1 MTSQSALSYEEPG
14 IRTILILSGFLL
26 VLNLANSLLDRLV
39 YCGLI
44 GQIFIGVAWG
54 MPGAQWLTL
63 EAQEMMQQLGYLGLL
78 LLVYEGKWLS
88 SFVRFFLRLGR
99 DFNPYYNGVL
109 HAVIVSGIG
118 HDGKAHSRPVS
129 HHLSISLYPVL
140 SIRLCPI

>member
-14 IRTILILSGFLL
+14 IRMILIQSGFLL
-26 VLNLANSLLDRLV
+26 VLNFANSILDKLV

-78 LLVYEGKWLS
+78 LLVYEGNINFCA
-88 SFVRFFLRLGR
+88 SFCCRFHML
-99 DFNPYYNGVL
+99 
-109 HAVIVSGIG
+109 
-118 HDGKAHSRPVS
+118 
-129 HHLSISLYPVL
+129 
-140 SIRLCPI
+140 